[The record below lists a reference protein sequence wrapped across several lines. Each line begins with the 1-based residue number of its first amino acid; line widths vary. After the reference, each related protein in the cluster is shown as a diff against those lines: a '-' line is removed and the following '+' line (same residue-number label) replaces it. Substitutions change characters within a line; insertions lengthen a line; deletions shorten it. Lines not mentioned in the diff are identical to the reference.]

1 MGVTFLIKLQPA
13 SLQLYQKKKQIN
25 LFPCEVCEIFKN
37 IFFIEPLRTAASV
50 PSASTFGFVKKFF
63 TFFSPKLKL
72 AFIELFWGGCNETDQ

>member
-50 PSASTFGFVKKFF
+50 PSGSTFGFVKKFF